1 MKRNARETIVSENV
15 QLEFVDDEGRRAAVD
30 ADMVYDQRDPFAM
43 SMVFQTL
50 PPVTWTFSRELLMT
64 GMYEPVGDGDVHVW
78 PCLSGTGEAVVIFEF
93 SSPDGEV
100 LVQAS
105 LRECTRFVA
114 RMLDSVPHGQEAQY
128 LDIDA
133 AITELLGEAPEWSD
147 DAA

>member
-1 MKRNARETIVSENV
+1 MKRNARKTIISEHV
-15 QLEFVDDEGRRAAVD
+15 QLEFVDDEGRRAAVE

-105 LRECTRFVA
+105 QRECARFVT
-114 RMLDSVPHGQEAQY
+114 RMRNSVGHGQEEQY
-128 LDIDA
+128 LDIDG
-133 AITELLGEAPEWSD
+133 AINELLGETPEWSD
-147 DAA
+147 PAA

>member
-1 MKRNARETIVSENV
+1 MDSKLTTTSTTAV
-15 QLEFVDDEGRRAAVD
+15 QMPTVDDEVEHELVAEF
-30 ADMVYDQRDPFAM
+30 VYDPADALAITL
-43 SMVFQTL
+43 VLQTASG
-50 PPVTWTFSRELLMT
+50 PVHWTFARELLVE
-64 GMYEPVGDGDVHVW
+64 GQYEPVGDGDVHVW

-114 RMLDSVPHGQEAQY
+114 RMLDSVPHGQEEQY

-133 AITELLGEAPEWSD
+133 AITELLGEASEWSD
-147 DAA
+147 DAV